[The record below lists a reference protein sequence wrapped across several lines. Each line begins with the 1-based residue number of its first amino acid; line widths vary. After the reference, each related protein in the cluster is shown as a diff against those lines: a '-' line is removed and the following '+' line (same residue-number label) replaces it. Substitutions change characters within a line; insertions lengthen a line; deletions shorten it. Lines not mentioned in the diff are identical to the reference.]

1 MVNLHL
7 IMDAICIIILLFV
20 LYKGYRNNILVR
32 KSLNYNLSLFFSI
45 VLCFCDGI
53 CILLDGKNGQAARD
67 FNIIFNLI
75 YMFSVCLAAL
85 FWNFFII
92 KKINYIFKIN
102 WKLIDVILSIPTA
115 IMIILLFLSLKYN
128 LIFQVNC
135 NNIYI
140 RGKLHFLHCGL
151 LFFYLFFASITCLLC
166 SLKIKNNYL
175 KKEYISLAI
184 FIIPTFIAGI
194 VQLLRLEVPAISVG
208 VSLGFL
214 ILYIEETERRAY
226 VDYLTGLNNRY
237 KLMLSYRKQIEK
249 NTNNNT
255 YLIITD
261 INNFKQINDKY
272 GHLAGD
278 NALKEVAMA
287 FIECCNDDF
296 IVRYGGDEFII
307 LHKAIDENNIIELL
321 NKINEYLAKSNASRG
336 NNSYDLSISYGYSK
350 FEDKNNRINDV
361 IDKADKMLYMK
372 KKNNN

>member
-7 IMDAICIIILLFV
+7 IMDAICIIILLLV
-20 LYKGYRNNILVR
+20 LYKGYRNNILIK
-32 KSLNYNLSLFFSI
+32 KSSNYNLSLFFAI
-45 VLCFCDGI
+45 TLCLSDGI
-53 CILLDGKNGQAARD
+53 CILLDGKSGQAARD

-75 YMFSVCLAAL
+75 YMISVCLAAL
-85 FWNFFII
+85 FWNLFII

-102 WKLIDVILSIPTA
+102 WKLIDIIISIPTI
-115 IMIILLFLSLKYN
+115 IMVILLFVSLKYN
-128 LIFQVNC
+128 LIFQIDT
-135 NNIYI
+135 NNIYV
-140 RGKLHFLHCGL
+140 RGKLHFLHFGL

-166 SLKIKNNYL
+166 SSKIKNNYL
-175 KKEYISLAI
+175 KKEYISLAV

-194 VQLLRLEVPAISVG
+194 VQLLELEVPAISVG

-261 INNFKQINDKY
+261 INNFKQINDEY

-278 NALKEVAMA
+278 NALKEVANA
-287 FIECCNDDF
+287 FVECCNDDF
-296 IVRYGGDEFII
+296 IARYGGDEFII
-307 LHKAIDENNIIELL
+307 LHKAVDENDILRLI
-321 NKINEYLAKSNASRG
+321 NKINENLNKCNTSRG
-336 NNSYDLSISYGYSK
+336 TNSYDLSISYGYSK
-350 FEDKNNRINDV
+350 FEDKSNRINDV
-361 IDKADKMLYMK
+361 IAKADKMLYMK
-372 KKNNN
+372 KKNNI